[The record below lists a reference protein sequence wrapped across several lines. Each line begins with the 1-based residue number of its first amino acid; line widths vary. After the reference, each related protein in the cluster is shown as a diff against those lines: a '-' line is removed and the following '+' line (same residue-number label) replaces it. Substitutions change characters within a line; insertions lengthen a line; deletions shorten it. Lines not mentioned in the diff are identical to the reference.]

1 MNLLSH
7 WIISCTTGLFGCSF
21 RPIYP
26 VTRIILKCMYSQYE
40 AVFQC
45 YSMLFVSVMV
55 VGHAMFGV
63 SENKLM
69 LWFDD
74 FYHSKLWKYWFYR
87 NLMNWTK
94 LKNSD
99 LQHSVTNK
107 NKTKQTTK
115 QPPPPPPPPPP
126 PLPPEQYLSCW
137 INFRKSSTTNPIKI
151 YKYIW

>member
-7 WIISCTTGLFGCSF
+7 WMISCTTGLFGCSF

-87 NLMNWTK
+87 KFDELNKTEKHWSPTFSNK
-94 LKNSD
+94 QKQNK
-99 LQHSVTNK
+99 TNK
-107 NKTKQTTK
+107 QTA
-115 QPPPPPPPPPP
+115 PPPPPPPPP
-126 PLPPEQYLSCW
+126 EHYLSCW